1 MVAHFC
7 GQISNNGGLDEVE
20 GRALDKEQLKLLLG
34 QLRDELSATDQLDAD
49 LQGIASDLDAQLDRL
64 AHEEGHEPEAGLG
77 DSLDLA
83 ATNFAVN
90 HPRAEAILRE
100 LGDILGKMGI

>member
-1 MVAHFC
+1 MV
-7 GQISNNGGLDEVE
+7 GWTELERST
-20 GRALDKEQLKLLLG
+20 LDKEQLRSLLG
-34 QLRDELSATDQLDAD
+34 QLRDELSATDQLDKD

-64 AHEEGHEPEAGLG
+64 AHEEGHEPDAGLG

-83 ATNFAVN
+83 ASNFAVN

-100 LGDILGKMGI
+100 LADILGKMGI